1 MDNMKDIN
9 EVELQQEE
17 IIMSFLQGKMSTE
30 EEKAFFEDLNKD
42 KAFKAKAINIA
53 RLAKGIT
60 QVGQEKDRI
69 LREALLS
76 VDEDTIRTI
85 AKETTDN
92 KRSVI
97 DVATKEQTKAKTTPF
112 YRKYATILS
121 LAASLLLIV
130 YFGILYNDYRKTLA
144 LGEQYAMAYDTS
156 SMRGEEQPEVAKE
169 LETLVNNVYNDTYL
183 SSTLKRL
190 AVLWEVSTMDTYNDY
205 TNHSPEIGWAL
216 ATGYLKDNNRKDA
229 KAVLEKMAKLYE
241 EGDPMGKKVR
251 ELLDKINKL

>member
-1 MDNMKDIN
+1 MGNMKDIN

-17 IIMSFLQGKMSTE
+17 MIMSFLQGKMSTE
-30 EEKAFFEDLNKD
+30 EEKSFFEELNKD
-42 KAFKAKAINIA
+42 EAFKAKAISIA

-60 QVGQEKDRI
+60 QVGQEKDRV
-69 LREALLS
+69 LREVLLS

-92 KRSVI
+92 KECTI

-156 SMRGEEQPEVAKE
+156 SIRGEEQPEVAKE
-169 LETLVNNVYNDTYL
+169 LETLVNNVYNKTDL
-183 SSTLKRL
+183 SASLKRL

-205 TNHSPEIGWAL
+205 TNNAPEIGWAL

-241 EGDPMGKKVR
+241 EDDPMGKKVR
-251 ELLDKINKL
+251 ELLDKISKL